1 MKEIAPGIVVDKEI
15 KFGKP
20 VIKNTRVPVD
30 VVLGKLAAGLSFEEI
45 MEEYDLKKEDIL
57 NAIAYAAR
65 IVGEEQT
72 EAE

>member
-15 KFGKP
+15 RFGKP

-45 MEEYDLKKEDIL
+45 MEEYGLKREDIL
-57 NAIAYAAR
+57 NAIAYTAR
-65 IVGEEQT
+65 IVEE
-72 EAE
+72 ERVVA